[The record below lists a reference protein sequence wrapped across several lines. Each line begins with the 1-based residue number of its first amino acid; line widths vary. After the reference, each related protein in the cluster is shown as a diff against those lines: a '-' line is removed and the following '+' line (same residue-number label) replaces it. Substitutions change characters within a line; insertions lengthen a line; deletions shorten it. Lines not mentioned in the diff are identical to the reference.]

1 MENKNADEES
11 DLLYSTQHLA
21 YVRTKLASER
31 TFYALLRTG
40 FTIAGAGTLI
50 ATLLSN
56 NWPYWL
62 SGIFASV
69 FVVSGFSIIIAG
81 LRRHHRIN
89 FSLDVDDEFNPIPT
103 RLFVVLAVVLQV
115 TLVVAIFLYFF
126 HA

>member
-1 MENKNADEES
+1 MDNEIADEELG
-11 DLLYSTQHLA
+11 LLYSTQHLA

-50 ATLLSN
+50 ATLLSK

-62 SGIFASV
+62 SGIFASI
-69 FVVSGFSIIIAG
+69 FVISGFSIIIAG
-81 LRRHHRIN
+81 LRRHQQMN
-89 FSLDVDDEFNPIPT
+89 ASLDVDDEFNPIPI
-103 RLFVVLAVVLQV
+103 RLFIALAIVLQV
-115 TLVVAIFLYFF
+115 TLVAAIFLYFF

>member
-1 MENKNADEES
+1 MDNEKADEES
-11 DLLYSTQHLA
+11 GLLYSTQHLA

-50 ATLLSN
+50 ATLLSK

-81 LRRHHRIN
+81 LRRHHRMN
-89 FSLDVDDEFNPIPT
+89 SSLDVDDEFNPIPT